1 MNILLEEQAKIGR
14 IIKKTIWGILP
25 LVSLSFVMQ
34 SCDENKFPVT
44 PVPDQ
49 FEFIPPNDVNM
60 LSAKGVDGKISLK
73 WDEDIEKTLKAVPI
87 NNKII
92 S

>member
-34 SCDENKFPVT
+34 SCDRK
-44 PVPDQ
+44 
-49 FEFIPPNDVNM
+49 
-60 LSAKGVDGKISLK
+60 
-73 WDEDIEKTLKAVPI
+73 
-87 NNKII
+87 
-92 S
+92 

>member
-49 FEFIPPNDVNM
+49 FEFIPPMM
-60 LSAKGVDGKISLK
+60 LTCYLLK
-73 WDEDIEKTLKAVPI
+73 VVMDKFR
-87 NNKII
+87 
-92 S
+92 